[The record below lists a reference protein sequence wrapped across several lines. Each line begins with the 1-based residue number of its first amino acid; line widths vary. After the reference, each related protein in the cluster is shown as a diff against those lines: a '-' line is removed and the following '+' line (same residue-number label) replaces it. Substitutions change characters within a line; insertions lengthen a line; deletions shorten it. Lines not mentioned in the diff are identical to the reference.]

1 MIKYFAL
8 HKLFF
13 FNQVH
18 QLLTV
23 IFMAFYALY
32 DIRYSL
38 ISYSL
43 YHIVITYKHNF
54 RLVETSHL
62 HIGID
67 QVDTK

>member
-1 MIKYFAL
+1 
-8 HKLFF
+8 
-13 FNQVH
+13 
-18 QLLTV
+18 
-23 IFMAFYALY
+23 MAFYALY